1 MITHF
6 HNKPVSP
13 ARIVIL
19 GAGGFVSSAIQHK
32 LEALNTNVLPLTQ
45 DMLDL
50 THQGAG
56 TKLANLLHADD
67 ALLFVAAKAPVKTE
81 SMLIENLH
89 MCESVCEALR
99 LSPVHHVVYISS
111 DAVYAD
117 SNLPLTESSCAQ
129 PGTLHGI
136 MHLAREVMLSNA
148 YSGPLCFIRPT
159 LIYGSEDPHNG
170 YGPNRFLRLVAKGE
184 DIILF
189 GEGEELRDHVYVDD
203 VAELVSRVLLH
214 CSNGILN
221 VATGEVISFRDIAEL
236 SVRLSGKNSQI
247 KQTIRVGPM
256 PHNGYR
262 AFNISSSYSAF
273 PDFKFLPLSKGLVLC
288 YNDSVK

>member
-1 MITHF
+1 MITHL

-19 GAGGFVSSAIQHK
+19 GAGGFVSSTIQHK
-32 LEALNTNVLPLTQ
+32 LEALYTNVLPLTQ

-56 TKLANLLHADD
+56 TKLANLLHSDD

-81 SMLIENLH
+81 SMLIENLR

-159 LIYGSEDPHNG
+159 LIYGREDPHNG
-170 YGPNRFLRLVAKGE
+170 YGPNRFIRLASKGQE
-184 DIILF
+184 IVLF
-189 GEGEELRDHVYVDD
+189 GEGEERRDHVWVED

-214 CSNGILN
+214 CSKGILN
-221 VATGEVISFRDIAEL
+221 IATGTVMSFKELAEL
-236 SVRLSGKNSQI
+236 SMQI
-247 KQTIRVGPM
+247 ADKTSLIKPTKRVGSM

-262 AFNISSSYSAF
+262 PFDPKSTLEAF
-273 PDFKFLPLSKGLVLC
+273 PDFRYTLPIEGLK
-288 YNDSVK
+288 NIIPNR

>member
-1 MITHF
+1 MLTHL
-6 HNKPVSP
+6 HPQPILPTRV
-13 ARIVIL
+13 VIL
-19 GAGGFVSSAIQHK
+19 GAGGFVSSAAQRR
-32 LEALNTNVLPLTQ
+32 LEALNIPILALTQ

-56 TKLANLLHADD
+56 TKLANILHSDD
-67 ALLFVAAKAPVKTE
+67 TLLFVAAKAPVKTE
-81 SMLIENLH
+81 AMLIENLL
-89 MCESVCEALR
+89 MCEAVCEALR
-99 LSPVHHVVYISS
+99 QTPVQHVVYISS

-117 SNLPLTESSCAQ
+117 SDSPLTESSCAQ

-170 YGPNRFLRLVAKGE
+170 YGPNRFMRLASKGQE
-184 DIILF
+184 IVLF
-189 GEGEELRDHVYVDD
+189 GEGEERRDHVWVQD

-221 VATGEVISFRDIAEL
+221 IATGTLMSFKEIAEL
-236 SVRLSGKNSQI
+236 SN
-247 KQTIRVGPM
+247 VGFA
-256 PHNGYR
+256 NCNLAKKKG
-262 AFNISSSYSAF
+262 NIDKINEETVF
-273 PDFKFLPLSKGLVLC
+273 
-288 YNDSVK
+288 

>member
-1 MITHF
+1 MITHL
-6 HNKPVSP
+6 HNKPVAP

-56 TKLANLLHADD
+56 TKLANLLHSDD

-81 SMLIENLH
+81 SMLIENLR

-99 LSPVHHVVYISS
+99 LSPVHQVVYISS

-117 SNLPLTESSCAQ
+117 SNSPLTESSCAQ

-159 LIYGSEDPHNG
+159 LIYGSDDPHNG
-170 YGPNRFLRLVAKGE
+170 YGPNRFMRLASKGQE
-184 DIILF
+184 IVLF
-189 GEGEELRDHVYVDD
+189 GEGEERRDHVWVED

-214 CSNGILN
+214 CSKGILN
-221 VATGEVISFRDIAEL
+221 IATGTVMSFKEIAEL
-236 SVRLSGKNSQI
+236 SMHLAGKTSLI
-247 KQTIRVGPM
+247 KPTKRVGSM

-262 AFNISSSYSAF
+262 PFDPKSTLEAF
-273 PDFKFLPLSKGLVLC
+273 PDFRYTLPIEGLK
-288 YNDSVK
+288 NIIANR